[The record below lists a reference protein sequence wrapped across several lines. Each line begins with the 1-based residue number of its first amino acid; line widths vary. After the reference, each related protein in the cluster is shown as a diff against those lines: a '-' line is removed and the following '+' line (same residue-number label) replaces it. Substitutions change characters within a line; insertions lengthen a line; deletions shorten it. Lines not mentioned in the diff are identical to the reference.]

1 MSSNQEPLNERL
13 PIETVVPARKPNAR
27 PSRLALS
34 WTMLRLGLVSF
45 GGNNALLMSR
55 MVVEEQGWLSHAE
68 MDDAV
73 AVSTLGP
80 GGNSSNL
87 SYEVGRRLGGVSAGL
102 TAYASITLPG
112 ILLGLTLGE
121 GILAIDNRPLVA
133 GAING
138 AEAAVVA
145 MTIAIG
151 VRLARRSLNQRLD
164 WILALVLF
172 VVVGPLNG
180 VILLAVPPVV
190 AVGYLV
196 RSRGW
201 MP

>member
-1 MSSNQEPLNERL
+1 MAND
-13 PIETVVPARKPNAR
+13 RKPFDNTLPNAPAARAKPLKTR
-27 PSRLALS
+27 PSPLKLS
-34 WTMLRLGLVSF
+34 WVMLRLGLVSF

-73 AVSTLGP
+73 AVATLGP

-87 SYEVGRRLGGVSAGL
+87 SYEVGRRLGGVAAGL
-102 TAYASITLPG
+102 TAYASMTIPG
-112 ILLGLTLGE
+112 ILLGLTIGE
-121 GILAIDNRPLVA
+121 GLLALGNHPLIA

-138 AEAAVVA
+138 AEAAAVA
-145 MTIAIG
+145 MMIAIG
-151 VRLARRSLNQRLD
+151 VRLGRRALNHRLD

-172 VVVGPLNG
+172 VVIGPLDG
-180 VILLAVPPVV
+180 AILLAVPPAV
-190 AVGYLV
+190 AVGYVV

>member
-1 MSSNQEPLNERL
+1 LQLCW
-13 PIETVVPARKPNAR
+13 A
-27 PSRLALS
+27 
-34 WTMLRLGLVSF
+34 MLRLGLVSF

-73 AVSTLGP
+73 AVATLGP

-87 SYEVGRRLGGVSAGL
+87 SYEVGRRLGGVCSGL
-102 TAYASITLPG
+102 TAYASMTIPG
-112 ILLGLTLGE
+112 IVLGLTVGE
-121 GILAIDNRPLVA
+121 TILSLSSQPMVA

-138 AEAAVVA
+138 AEAAAVA
-145 MTIAIG
+145 MMIAIG
-151 VRLARRSLNQRLD
+151 VRLGRRSLNQRLD
-164 WILALVLF
+164 WILALVVF
-172 VVVGPLNG
+172 VVIGPLDG
-180 VILLAVPPVV
+180 AIMLAVPPAV
-190 AVGYLV
+190 AMGYLV

>member
-1 MSSNQEPLNERL
+1 MANHGDKPL
-13 PIETVVPARKPNAR
+13 R
-27 PSRLALS
+27 PGPSQLQLCWA
-34 WTMLRLGLVSF
+34 MLRLGLVSF

-55 MVVEEQGWLSHAE
+55 LAVEEQGWLTHAE

-73 AVSTLGP
+73 AVATLGP

-87 SYEVGRRLGGVSAGL
+87 SYEVGRRIGGVSAGL
-102 TAYASITLPG
+102 TAYVSMAIPG
-112 ILLGLTLGE
+112 IVLGLTVGE
-121 GILAIDNRPLVA
+121 TILNLNSQPMVG

-145 MTIAIG
+145 MVITIG
-151 VRLARRSLNQRLD
+151 VRLGRRSLNQPLD
-164 WILALVLF
+164 WILALVVF
-172 VVVGPLNG
+172 VVIGPLDG
-180 VILLAVPPVV
+180 AIVLALPPAV
-190 AVGYLV
+190 AMGYLV

>member
-1 MSSNQEPLNERL
+1 
-13 PIETVVPARKPNAR
+13 
-27 PSRLALS
+27 
-34 WTMLRLGLVSF
+34 MLRLGLMSF

-55 MVVEEQGWLSHAE
+55 MVVEEHGWLSHAE

-73 AVSTLGP
+73 AVSTLAP

-87 SYEVGRRLGGVSAGL
+87 SYEVGRRIGGIAGGL

-112 ILLGLTLGE
+112 ILLGLTVGE
-121 GILAIDNRPLVA
+121 GILANANRPLVA

-164 WILALVLF
+164 WILAVVLF
-172 VVVGPLNG
+172 VLVGPLNG
-180 VILLAVPPVV
+180 GLLLAVPPVV